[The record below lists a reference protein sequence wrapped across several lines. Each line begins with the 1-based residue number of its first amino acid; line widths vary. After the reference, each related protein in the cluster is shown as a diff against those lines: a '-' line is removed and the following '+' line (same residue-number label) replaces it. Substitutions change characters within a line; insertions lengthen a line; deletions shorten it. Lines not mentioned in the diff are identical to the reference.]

1 MLNDCLFTFLAP
13 DQLPQVSGPASAV
26 FDSSSGEYSIV
37 IAGSGFTDSASDI
50 DFMLAGEA
58 QTIKSVSETEIQ
70 VTVDSL
76 TSGLTSNTMDLYLSV
91 GIPNGYTELLD
102 GISFTPKLLSLS
114 TNEGSAAG
122 SIITAVVKGV
132 GANDK
137 ITLINTATGD
147 DLCKTSRVMSYG

>member
-1 MLNDCLFTFLAP
+1 
-13 DQLPQVSGPASAV
+13 
-26 FDSSSGEYSIV
+26 
-37 IAGSGFTDSASDI
+37 
-50 DFMLAGEA
+50 
-58 QTIKSVSETEIQ
+58 
-70 VTVDSL
+70 
-76 TSGLTSNTMDLYLSV
+76 MDLYLSV